1 MRRPDFD
8 LESVLGQRRFDSRR
22 EIAAIGIV
30 VGMLELTAAA
40 FRKVPA
46 WRILVMRP
54 VSQRTVVEH
63 GITRDAEGNVAAA
76 GGDSIATRGNPD
88 DQLVHSEAMAA
99 EIASARSSA
108 INWRPAIS
116 AARP

>member
-54 VSQRTVVEH
+54 VSQGTVVEG
-63 GITRDAEGNVAAA
+63 GI
-76 GGDSIATRGNPD
+76 TRGNPD